1 MDELQ
6 RADSITE
13 PWSMQAI
20 DILPEISDD
29 ELRQLQDDDSS
40 IGPIKEM
47 IVQGKAPTIIDTLR
61 SLLLEARKIWSLR
74 PTV

>member
-13 PWSMQAI
+13 PWSIQAI
-20 DILPEISDD
+20 DIMPEISDD

-40 IGPIKEM
+40 TGPIK
-47 IVQGKAPTIIDTLR
+47 
-61 SLLLEARKIWSLR
+61 
-74 PTV
+74 